1 VTADAKMA
9 RYALCMKLLWKPW
22 FRRERK
28 KAERLVENP
37 VAVLRAAEHAADRA
51 QTARGPLA
59 RIWNDLQTA
68 LRLAR
73 AWSRRDY
80 RGVTRGSI
88 VLVVAGLLYLLSPI
102 DAIIDAIPVLGF
114 LDDALVLGWVFRQ
127 VRWELDAFSEWETGQ
142 LAGSSEPT
150 GSSGALPASAA

>member
-1 VTADAKMA
+1 
-9 RYALCMKLLWKPW
+9 MKLLWKPW
-22 FRRERK
+22 FRREKK

-37 VAVLRAAEHAADRA
+37 VAVLRAADHAANRA

-59 RIWNDLQTA
+59 RIWDDLQTA

-80 RGVTRGSI
+80 RGVTRSTI

-127 VRWELDAFSEWETGQ
+127 VRWELDAFREWESRRLLGND
-142 LAGSSEPT
+142 EPPV
-150 GSSGALPASAA
+150 SSGALPASAA

>member
-1 VTADAKMA
+1 
-9 RYALCMKLLWKPW
+9 MKKLWMPW
-22 FRRERK
+22 FRREKK

-37 VAVLRAAEHAADRA
+37 LAVLRAADRAGDRA

-59 RIWNDLQTA
+59 RIWDDLQTA
-68 LRLAR
+68 LRLSR

-80 RGVTRGSI
+80 RGVTRGTI
-88 VLVVAGLLYLLSPI
+88 VLVVAGLLYLVSPI

-127 VRWELDAFSEWETGQ
+127 VRWELDAFREWETRRLPGTSDPNS
-142 LAGSSEPT
+142 LG
-150 GSSGALPASAA
+150 GALPEPIA

>member
-1 VTADAKMA
+1 M
-9 RYALCMKLLWKPW
+9 MKKLWMPW
-22 FRRERK
+22 FRREKK

-37 VAVLRAAEHAADRA
+37 LAVLRAADRASDRA
-51 QTARGPLA
+51 QTARGPLR
-59 RIWNDLQTA
+59 RIWDDLQTA

-88 VLVVAGLLYLLSPI
+88 VLLVAGLLYLVSPI

-127 VRWELDAFSEWETGQ
+127 VRWELDAFREWETRR
-142 LAGSSEPT
+142 LAGTSDTNSS
-150 GSSGALPASAA
+150 GGALPAAIA

>member
-1 VTADAKMA
+1 MA

-127 VRWELDAFSEWETGQ
+127 VRWELDAFREWETGQ

>member
-1 VTADAKMA
+1 
-9 RYALCMKLLWKPW
+9 MKKLWMPW
-22 FRRERK
+22 FRREKR

-37 VAVLRAAEHAADRA
+37 LAVLRAADRASDRA
-51 QTARGPLA
+51 QTARGPLR
-59 RIWNDLQTA
+59 RIWDDLQTA

-88 VLVVAGLLYLLSPI
+88 VLLVAGLLYLVSPI

-127 VRWELDAFSEWETGQ
+127 VRWELDAFREWETRR
-142 LAGSSEPT
+142 LAGTSDTNSP
-150 GSSGALPASAA
+150 GGALPAPIA

>member
-1 VTADAKMA
+1 
-9 RYALCMKLLWKPW
+9 MKKLWMPW
-22 FRRERK
+22 FRREKK

-37 VAVLRAAEHAADRA
+37 LAVLRAADRASDRA
-51 QTARGPLA
+51 QTARGPLG
-59 RIWNDLQTA
+59 RIWDDLQTA

-88 VLVVAGLLYLLSPI
+88 VLLVAGLLYLVSPI

-127 VRWELDAFSEWETGQ
+127 VRWELDAFREWETRR
-142 LAGSSEPT
+142 LAGTSDTNSP
-150 GSSGALPASAA
+150 GGALPAPIA

>member
-1 VTADAKMA
+1 
-9 RYALCMKLLWKPW
+9 MKKAWMPW
-22 FRRERK
+22 FRREKK

-37 VAVLRAAEHAADRA
+37 LAVLRAADRA
-51 QTARGPLA
+51 SDRAHGARGPLG
-59 RIWNDLQTA
+59 RIWDDLQTA

-80 RGVTRGSI
+80 RGVTRSSI

-127 VRWELDAFSEWETGQ
+127 VRWELDVFREWETRRLPGTNDPNPP
-142 LAGSSEPT
+142 G
-150 GSSGALPASAA
+150 GALPEPIG

>member
-1 VTADAKMA
+1 MA

-22 FRRERK
+22 FRREKK

-68 LRLAR
+68 LRLVR

-102 DAIIDAIPVLGF
+102 DAIVDAIPVLGF

-127 VRWELDAFSEWETGQ
+127 VRWELDAFREWESRQ

>member
-1 VTADAKMA
+1 MA
-9 RYALCMKLLWKPW
+9 RYACRMKMLWKPW
-22 FRRERK
+22 FRRQKK

-37 VAVLRAAEHAADRA
+37 AAVLRAAENAANRA

-88 VLVVAGLLYLLSPI
+88 VLVIAGLLYLLSPI
-102 DAIIDAIPVLGF
+102 DAIVDAIPVVGF

-127 VRWELDAFSEWETGQ
+127 VRWELDAFREWEARQ
-142 LAGSSEPT
+142 LLGTSEPP
-150 GSSGALPASAA
+150 GSSGALPAPAA

>member
-1 VTADAKMA
+1 MKM
-9 RYALCMKLLWKPW
+9 LWKPW

-37 VAVLRAAEHAADRA
+37 VAVLRAAEHAATRA

-59 RIWNDLQTA
+59 RIWDDLQTA

-88 VLVVAGLLYLLSPI
+88 VLLVAGLLYLVSPI
-102 DAIIDAIPVLGF
+102 DAIIDAIPVVGF

-127 VRWELDAFSEWETGQ
+127 VRWELDAFRDWENRL
-142 LAGSSEPT
+142 LAGTSELP
-150 GSSGALPASAA
+150 GSSGALPVSTT